1 MEKVKNAFEIYS
13 KFLVDI
19 NLEIINNFNYNN
31 NIKIIKEIMLILQEQ
46 KEFLYKLIY
55 KFNENENI
63 NNIINNYSIFLKDN
77 ILSIL
82 NSNSINNKS
91 NEKNQQMSLTNDNIS
106 NDSLNKPKFNYYNN
120 EIESISL
127 QQSENEIML
136 HSLEKSNL
144 ITNKENQTNLISN
157 SNYTFNNQMKYESPK
172 INKKRFF
179 NDFSNSN
186 NINNSSI
193 SSLKDINNVSYF
205 EVDDVEEEP
214 IYFRDQVFKRV
225 LEKKNKKK
233 FEKKIEQKNK
243 LTFYE
248 NDKIKNKKK
257 EFSLTKTKLNND
269 KKIKYESDKKICN
282 NNINNNR
289 NNNNNNNKFNT
300 IKKLNRNK
308 SDINIINKNKTY
320 QKNKNNKIKYKNI
333 KDIKN
338 KLFDSKKL
346 N

>member
-82 NSNSINNKS
+82 NSNSINNKF
-91 NEKNQQMSLTNDNIS
+91 NEKIQHFTLTNN
-106 NDSLNKPKFNYYNN
+106 NDSNVSINKQKYNYNNNN
-120 EIESISL
+120 EIGSISL
-127 QQSENEIML
+127 QQSENEIIL
-136 HSLEKSNL
+136 NSLEKSNL
-144 ITNKENQTNLISN
+144 ITNKDNQNYSISN
-157 SNYTFNNQMKYESPK
+157 SNYTLKNQIKYESPK
-172 INKKRFF
+172 SKNKNSFLY
-179 NDFSNSN
+179 DFSNSN
-186 NINNSSI
+186 NSINNSFV
-193 SSLKDINNVSYF
+193 SSLNNTLNDINKVSYF
-205 EVDDVEEEP
+205 EEDEEEEP

-225 LEKKNKKK
+225 LEKINKNK
-233 FEKKIEQKNK
+233 FENKVEQKDK
-243 LTFYE
+243 LSLCDV
-248 NDKIKNKKK
+248 NIKNKKN
-257 EFSLTKTKLNND
+257 EFSLSKTKLNNNN
-269 KKIKYESDKKICN
+269 KKIKYESDKKIF
-282 NNINNNR
+282 
-289 NNNNNNNKFNT
+289 NNNKLNK

-320 QKNKNNKIKYKNI
+320 QKDKSKLKYSSKNI
-333 KDIKN
+333 KDFKN
-338 KLFDSKKL
+338 KLFDYKKL
-346 N
+346 I